1 MTGVELLRIIG
12 IAFAA
17 EAGVAVAGAWFARS
31 LSRRLGRKEGRR
43 A

>member
-1 MTGVELLRIIG
+1 MTGMELLRIIG

-17 EAGVAVAGAWFARS
+17 EVAVAGTWFVRS